1 MTAFDIVII
10 GAGIAGASAAFAVG
24 GRARVLLLEREGQPG
39 YHSTGRSAA
48 VYAETYGNA
57 AIRAL
62 TTGSRGFF
70 MAPPDGFADHPIL
83 APRGALHVGP
93 AEAAPRLERLAAEL
107 RQLVASVRTVDAA
120 EIRAFCP
127 VLRPET
133 AAAGLYEPEA
143 MDIDVHALHR
153 GFLRGAQGAGATL
166 ACDADVTALDRRDG
180 QWQVTT
186 TAGRFTAPIVINAAG
201 AWADTIAALAGLPRI
216 PVMPKRRTVL
226 TFDPPA
232 GTAIAAWPMVIDGN
246 EQWYFKPDAGRLLA
260 SPGDETDSEA
270 CDAQPDEMD
279 LAIAIDRIETAT
291 TLAVRR
297 PAAKWAG
304 LRSFTP
310 DRTIVCGFDA
320 KADGFFWLA
329 GQGGYGIQTS
339 PAMGRVAAELALGRD
354 FPADLAALG
363 VDAARLAP
371 DRFDRRDS

>member
-1 MTAFDIVII
+1 MTAFDIAII
-10 GAGIAGASAAFAVG
+10 GAGIAGASAAFAIG
-24 GRARVLLLEREGQPG
+24 GQARVLLIERENQPG

-62 TTGSRGFF
+62 TTGSRSFF
-70 MAPPDGFADHPIL
+70 TVPPDGFTDHPIL
-83 APRGALHVGP
+83 THRGALHVGP
-93 AEAAPRLERLAAEL
+93 AAAAPKLERLAAEL

-120 EIRAFCP
+120 EIQAFCP
-127 VLRPET
+127 ALRTEV

-153 GFLRGAQGAGATL
+153 GFLRGALAAGASL
-166 ACDADVTALDRRDG
+166 VCDADVTMLERRDG
-180 QWQVTT
+180 RWQVTT
-186 TAGRFTAPIVINAAG
+186 TAGHFTAPVVINAAG
-201 AWADTIAALAGLPRI
+201 AWADTVAALAGIKPI
-216 PVMPKRRTVL
+216 PVRPKRRTAL

-232 GTAIAAWPMVIDGN
+232 AIDIAAWPMVIDSD

-260 SPGDETDSEA
+260 SPADENDIEA
-270 CDAQPDEMD
+270 CDVQPDEMD
-279 LAIAIDRIETAT
+279 LAVAIDRIETAT
-291 TLAVRR
+291 TLTVRR

-320 KADGFFWLA
+320 AAEGFFWLA

-339 PAMGRVAAELALGRD
+339 PAMGRVAAELALGHD
-354 FPADLAALG
+354 FPADLRALG
-363 VDAARLAP
+363 VDAARLSP
-371 DRFDRRDS
+371 DRFAR

>member
-1 MTAFDIVII
+1 MSAFDIVII
-10 GAGIAGASAAFAVG
+10 GAGIAGASAAFAIG
-24 GRARVLLLEREGQPG
+24 NRARVLLVERESQPG

-62 TTGSRGFF
+62 TTGSRAFF

-83 APRGALHVGP
+83 TARGALHVGP

-107 RQLVASVRTVDAA
+107 RRLVASVRTVDAS
-120 EIRAFCP
+120 EIRALCP
-127 VLRPET
+127 ALRPDV

-153 GFLRGAQGAGATL
+153 GFLRGAQAAGATL
-166 ACDADVTALDRRDG
+166 VCDADVTMLDRRDG
-180 QWQVTT
+180 LWQVTT
-186 TAGRFTAPIVINAAG
+186 TAGRFAAPIVINAAG
-201 AWADTIAALAGLPRI
+201 AWADTIAARAGI
-216 PVMPKRRTVL
+216 APVPVRPKRRTAL

-232 GTAIAAWPMVIDGN
+232 GLEVAAWPMVIDSD

-260 SPGDETDSEA
+260 SPADETDIEA
-270 CDAQPDEMD
+270 CDVQPDEMD

-291 TLAVRR
+291 TLAIRR

-310 DRTIVCGFDA
+310 DRTIVCGFDSA
-320 KADGFFWLA
+320 AEGFCWLA

-339 PAMGRVAAELALGRD
+339 PAMGRVAAALALGD
-354 FPADLAALG
+354 GFPADLQALG
-363 VDAARLAP
+363 VDAARLSP
-371 DRFDRRDS
+371 DRFDR